1 MFSWMKR
8 RREKVC
14 DVCHK
19 RPPDAK
25 AMVPPGYDLICAECS
40 DVYFAKH
47 PLAMSADGIMGLIR
61 EGMDELTDSARNA
74 AGNTWGVSPDDFKDP
89 DKEYGT
95 DDDRIIL
102 PKPSLEGFQPPKYRK
117 CKRCQ
122 SRSGASRRK
131 DPVRPVVPG
140 TMTCAECAAET
151 SVSKPKKCLRCGKKK
166 LLVTF
171 INCAECIVE
180 MDIAGKASDRQWKE
194 HKVELKKRGLCL
206 DCGKRPV
213 VGEEYMKGD
222 GWKEFPYIV
231 AYHLDRD
238 DSTEGQI
245 KAARFMVEQGS
256 KTCLPCLNS
265 REVEEAARTTRRM
278 LRKEAEDDLKAKR
291 PGW

>member
-1 MFSWMKR
+1 
-8 RREKVC
+8 
-14 DVCHK
+14 
-19 RPPDAK
+19 
-25 AMVPPGYDLICAECS
+25 
-40 DVYFAKH
+40 
-47 PLAMSADGIMGLIR
+47 
-61 EGMDELTDSARNA
+61 
-74 AGNTWGVSPDDFKDP
+74 
-89 DKEYGT
+89 
-95 DDDRIIL
+95 
-102 PKPSLEGFQPPKYRK
+102 
-117 CKRCQ
+117 
-122 SRSGASRRK
+122 
-131 DPVRPVVPG
+131 
-140 TMTCAECAAET
+140 
-151 SVSKPKKCLRCGKKK
+151 
-166 LLVTF
+166 
-171 INCAECIVE
+171 